1 MSKKVL
7 IVYTNYGTGH
17 FMAAK
22 AIEEYLIHHY
32 SDYKIKL
39 LDPLS
44 FSRPIINKF
53 FAKMGKLVATKF
65 RKFRLKM
72 YQKKMYQNY
81 FYKSKFD
88 IFCIWLFWTKKL
100 KKKLLEINPD
110 IIISTQVGP
119 TGLLASH
126 KQLLQIKIISVF
138 TDYGIHRMYT
148 SPHELVDLF
157 CVPTKD
163 IQQQMIRIGIS
174 ENKIIVT
181 GIPVRTSF
189 LEDKI
194 NKKEFTHQYQLVEN
208 QPILLFLC
216 GGGLGYDNA
225 FVYFKELLK
234 SDYSF
239 SYLFVAGQNEQL
251 FTSAKKLAN
260 QYKKT
265 GKIFGYVK
273 EIDQLMKVSD
283 FIIGKPGGIMTSE
296 ALNLSV
302 PVCAIAPIP
311 GQEIQ
316 NALFIEQNQ
325 FGLYIKN
332 IQEFRIFLEKLKNK
346 QIKRSYYSNNITKRF
361 EKFSFDIFNI
371 INDHVRKEK

>member
-1 MSKKVL
+1 MPKKVL

-22 AIEEYLIHHY
+22 AIEEYLINHY
-32 SDYKIKL
+32 PDYKVEL

-44 FSRPIINKF
+44 FSRPIINRF

-81 FYKSKFD
+81 FYKSRFD
-88 IFCIWLFWTKKL
+88 TFCIWLFWTKKL
-100 KKKLLEINPD
+100 KRKLLKMNPD

-126 KQLLQIKIISVF
+126 KQFLQAKVISVF

-148 SPHELVDLF
+148 SPHELIDMF

-163 IQQQMIRIGIS
+163 IQNQMIKIGIS
-174 ENKIIVT
+174 KHKITVT
-181 GIPVRTSF
+181 GIPVRLNF
-189 LEDKI
+189 LENKI
-194 NKKEFTHQYQLVEN
+194 NKKSLIRQYQLVEN

-239 SYLFVAGQNEQL
+239 SYLFIAGQNKQL
-251 FTSAKKLAN
+251 FTSAKKLAG

-265 GKIFGYVK
+265 GKIFEYVK
-273 EIDQLMKVSD
+273 EIDQLMKISD
-283 FIIGKPGGIMTSE
+283 LVIGKPGGIMTSE
-296 ALNLSV
+296 ALNLGI

-316 NALFIEQNQ
+316 NAIFIEKNQ

-332 IQEFRIFLEKLKNK
+332 IQEFRLFLDQLKNK
-346 QIKRSYYSNNITKRF
+346 QIKLSHYSNNIKKKF
-361 EKFSFDIFNI
+361 ENFSFDIM
-371 INDHVRKEK
+371 